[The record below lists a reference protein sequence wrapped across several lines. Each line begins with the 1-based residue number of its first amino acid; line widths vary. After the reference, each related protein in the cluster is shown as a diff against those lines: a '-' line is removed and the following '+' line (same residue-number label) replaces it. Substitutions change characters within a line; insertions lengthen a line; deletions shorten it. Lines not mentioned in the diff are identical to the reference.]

1 MAKVNVS
8 IPDELLAEIDE
19 LAGAAETSRS
29 GFVQEAS
36 ARYIAQ
42 IRAEAERRARSER
55 IERAMGDMREI
66 ADEVGDFDGT
76 SAIRRDRERD
86 GDDA

>member
-8 IPDELLAEIDE
+8 IPDELLDEIDE
-19 LAGAAETSRS
+19 LASAVDTSRS

-55 IERAMGDMREI
+55 IERAMSDMREI
-66 ADEVGDFDGT
+66 ADEVADFDGVA
-76 SAIRRDRERD
+76 AIRHDRERD
-86 GDDA
+86 GDDR